1 MDQLEQ
7 EIDQAIRADVYQ
19 ENGYKN
25 RTEYLWSLT
34 EDHQVSIETV
44 HLYSDL
50 MGPSEDFDG
59 LVSALEE
66 CNLFRAGAS

>member
-34 EDHQVSIETV
+34 EDHQVSKETV

>member
-1 MDQLEQ
+1 MDQLER
-7 EIDQAIRADVYQ
+7 EIDQAKRSTVY
-19 ENGYKN
+19 EDNGYKN

-34 EDHQVSIETV
+34 EDHNVSIETV
-44 HLYSDL
+44 RLYSDL
-50 MGPSEDFDG
+50 LGPNEDFDG

>member
-7 EIDQAIRADVYQ
+7 EIDQAKRSTVY
-19 ENGYKN
+19 EDNGYKN
-25 RTEYLWSLT
+25 RAQYLRSLT

>member
-1 MDQLEQ
+1 MTQLER

>member
-1 MDQLEQ
+1 MGDCQEQ
-7 EIDQAIRADVYQ
+7 EIEQAKRANVYQ

-34 EDHQVSIETV
+34 EDHDVSIDTV

-59 LVSALEE
+59 LVSSLAEHSLMW
-66 CNLFRAGAS
+66 GAS

>member
-7 EIDQAIRADVYQ
+7 EIDQAKRSTVY
-19 ENGYKN
+19 EDNGYKN

>member
-34 EDHQVSIETV
+34 EDHNVSIETV

>member
-34 EDHQVSIETV
+34 EDHQV
-44 HLYSDL
+44 
-50 MGPSEDFDG
+50 
-59 LVSALEE
+59 
-66 CNLFRAGAS
+66 

>member
-1 MDQLEQ
+1 MTQLER
-7 EIDQAIRADVYQ
+7 EIDQAKRSTVY
-19 ENGYKN
+19 EDNGFTN

-34 EDHQVSIETV
+34 EDHNVSIETV

-59 LVSALEE
+59 LVSSLQEHSMMW
-66 CNLFRAGAS
+66 GAS

>member
-7 EIDQAIRADVYQ
+7 EIDQAKRSTVY
-19 ENGYKN
+19 EDNGYKN

-34 EDHQVSIETV
+34 EDHNVSIETV
-44 HLYSDL
+44 RLYSDL
-50 MGPSEDFDG
+50 LGPNEDFDG

-66 CNLFRAGAS
+66 